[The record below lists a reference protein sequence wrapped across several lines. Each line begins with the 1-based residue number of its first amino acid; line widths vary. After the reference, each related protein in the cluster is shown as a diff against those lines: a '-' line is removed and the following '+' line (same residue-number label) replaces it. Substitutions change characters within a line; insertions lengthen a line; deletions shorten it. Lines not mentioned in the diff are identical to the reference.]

1 MKYLCPRDFRRGEM
15 EENMFLNQLSNKEK
29 KAFINLSMM
38 ISKSN
43 GVFDEAEQEMIQAYC
58 KEMEIAFSDSE
69 EADDIEDIVTVFK
82 TATDHVKRI
91 VILESLGLAYSD
103 GQLDSKEDMLMRS
116 FAEKIGI
123 DEDTYK
129 EIAVLLNKYIMVLK
143 ELTAKI

>member
-1 MKYLCPRDFRRGEM
+1 M
-15 EENMFLNQLSNKEK
+15 
-29 KAFINLSMM
+29 
-38 ISKSN
+38 
-43 GVFDEAEQEMIQAYC
+43 
-58 KEMEIAFSDSE
+58 
-69 EADDIEDIVTVFK
+69 TVFK

>member
-1 MKYLCPRDFRRGEM
+1 
-15 EENMFLNQLSNKEK
+15 
-29 KAFINLSMM
+29 
-38 ISKSN
+38 
-43 GVFDEAEQEMIQAYC
+43 
-58 KEMEIAFSDSE
+58 MEIAFSDSE

>member
-1 MKYLCPRDFRRGEM
+1 
-15 EENMFLNQLSNKEK
+15 MFLNQLSNKEK

-129 EIAVLLNKYIMVLK
+129 EIAVLLYKYIMVLK

>member
-1 MKYLCPRDFRRGEM
+1 
-15 EENMFLNQLSNKEK
+15 MFLNQLSNKEK

-143 ELTAKI
+143 ELTAKIWCLCGKGKQFHL

>member
-1 MKYLCPRDFRRGEM
+1 
-15 EENMFLNQLSNKEK
+15 MFLNQLSNKEK

-82 TATDHVKRI
+82 TAADHVKRI